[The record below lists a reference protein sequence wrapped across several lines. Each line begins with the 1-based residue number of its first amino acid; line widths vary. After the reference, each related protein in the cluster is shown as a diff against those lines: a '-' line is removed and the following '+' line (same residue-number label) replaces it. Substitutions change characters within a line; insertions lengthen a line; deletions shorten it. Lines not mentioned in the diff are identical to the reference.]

1 MHWVDENLLQH
12 EEMYPLGKTSG
23 DHIILVIKDILMQIS
38 LKTEVG

>member
-12 EEMYPLGKTSG
+12 EEINPLGKTSA

-38 LKTEVG
+38 LKSEVA